1 MTRLINID
9 ETTSQNVADLLT
21 TNSRAMTCMRF
32 FFFKMDPTSFWTQLL
47 ELHLVHRED
56 FAITEELNHR
66 RLTWYEMD
74 RN

>member
-1 MTRLINID
+1 MTRLINTD
-9 ETTSQNVADLLT
+9 ETASQNVADLLT
-21 TNSRAMTCMRF
+21 TNSRARTCMRF
-32 FFFKMDPTSFWTQLL
+32 FFFKMDPHIISLL

-66 RLTWYEMD
+66 RLTWYETD